1 MGREGKGCV
10 GEEEG
15 AWKDEEGVKERV
27 NGREGEVVND
37 HPASGALPSSSFNM
51 DPHQNHGSL
60 TVISSMH

>member
-1 MGREGKGCV
+1 MLGKR
-10 GEEEG
+10 
-15 AWKDEEGVKERV
+15 KDEEGVKERV

>member
-1 MGREGKGCV
+1 MLGKRKERGRMRRGEGKGK
-10 GEEEG
+10 
-15 AWKDEEGVKERV
+15 WER
-27 NGREGEVVND
+27 GEVVND